1 MKKTLGMGL
10 LFSAAICY
18 ASDDVN
24 PGKLLYTQACS
35 VCHAP
40 QFAKGMKAPAAFDA
54 KAWQSRIEQASQE
67 SKDNPKKYPAA
78 MDYLLEQVKLGK
90 GLMHHG
96 GLCKESIVDTSLCN
110 DKNFKQAILYM
121 SESKKTAE

>member
-1 MKKTLGMGL
+1 MKKIIGVGL
-10 LFSAAICY
+10 LFTATVCHATDGVS
-18 ASDDVN
+18 

-40 QFAKGMKAPAAFDA
+40 QFAKGMKAPAAFNT
-54 KAWQSRIEQASQE
+54 KAWQSRIAQASKASE
-67 SKDNPKKYPAA
+67 DNPKKYPTS

-121 SESKKTAE
+121 SENKKSVE